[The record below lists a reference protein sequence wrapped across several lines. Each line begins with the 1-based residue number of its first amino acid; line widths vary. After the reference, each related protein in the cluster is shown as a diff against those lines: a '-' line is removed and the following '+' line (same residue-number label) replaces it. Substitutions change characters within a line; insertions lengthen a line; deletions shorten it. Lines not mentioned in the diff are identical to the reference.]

1 MKAIGM
7 KTNKQHS
14 IMEFPNRIQSQCV
27 LLLES
32 RGSDSKTG
40 EEIRPFFH
48 YGN

>member
-1 MKAIGM
+1 M
-7 KTNKQHS
+7 KTNKQHC
-14 IMEFPNRIQSQCV
+14 IMDIPNRIPSQCV
-27 LLLES
+27 LLPES